1 MVSRWPVSAAVSHLS
16 DGLDG
21 GSVLHQQLHHLHPV
35 LLAGDVQG
43 GEAVLQQEQTHTGRR
58 DDRLV

>member
-1 MVSRWPVSAAVSHLS
+1 MCDNESHLRAHLS

-35 LLAGDVQG
+35 LLTGDMQW
-43 GEAVLQQEQTHTGRR
+43 GEAILSGETQT
-58 DDRLV
+58 